1 MISDKQLDKKS
12 APDSDLALDLGS
24 CHNILTGALSRIPA
38 QSVTALQGA
47 SF

>member
-1 MISDKQLDKKS
+1 MISDRQLDKKS

-24 CHNILTGALSRIPA
+24 CYTILAGALSRIPA
-38 QSVTALQGA
+38 HSVTALQGA